1 MTRLKSTFHVSLYY
15 AMLFGAVG
23 VQLPFW
29 PIWLAD
35 RGLTP
40 AQIGLALATPYLG
53 RAFFSPLMGWV
64 ADHLGERKR
73 PLVGIALLT
82 TLLWTS
88 FALAHSFTAILVIG
102 FFAAGLWSCMMP
114 LGDVIAL
121 AASAHWAFDYARV
134 RLWGS
139 ISFIATTM
147 GAGMVLGWIDPAMLV
162 WLIAAALVLTAVSA
176 AWLPDLRPEPHP
188 HGHVTLKA
196 LLAQPAFRWFLT
208 TTALN
213 QAGHTALYGFATL
226 HWQQAG
232 LSSTAIGVL
241 WSEGT
246 LAEIVLF
253 LFAAP
258 ITRAVRPEILLLIGM
273 VGGVIRWT
281 ALALTSDFYWLILFQ
296 ILHAATFGSAHLGA
310 MYFLQKAIPSTA
322 AARAQGLYSSLA
334 AGIMPGLMLPLT
346 GWVYQHYDGGVFLL
360 MTVTAIGASAAAV
373 MMIRSRHIAPDPRHG
388 V

>member
-1 MTRLKSTFHVSLYY
+1 MSRSKSTFTVALYY

-23 VQLPFW
+23 IQLPFW

-35 RGLTP
+35 RGLNP
-40 AQIGLALATPYLG
+40 AQIGMALATPYLG
-53 RAFFSPLMGWV
+53 RAVFSPLMGGWV
-64 ADHLGERKR
+64 DHLGQRQR
-73 PLVGIALLT
+73 PLVIIALLT

-88 FALAHSFTAILVIG
+88 FALAHSFAAILIIG

-121 AASAHWAFDYARV
+121 AASAHWAFNYAHA

-139 ISFIATTM
+139 LSFIATTM
-147 GAGMVLGWIDPAMLV
+147 GAGLMLGWIDPPVLV
-162 WLIAAALVLTAVSA
+162 WVIAAGLGLTALSA
-176 AWLPDLRPEPHP
+176 VFLPDLRPAPHE
-188 HGHVTLKA
+188 HGTGTFKD

-246 LAEIVLF
+246 LAEVVLF
-253 LFAAP
+253 LFAGP
-258 ITRAVRPEILLLIGM
+258 VTRAIRPEFLLLIGM
-273 VGGVIRWT
+273 AGGIVRWT
-281 ALALTSDFYWLILFQ
+281 ALALTNDFQWLILFQ
-296 ILHAATFGSAHLGA
+296 ILHAATFGAAHLGA
-310 MYFLQKAIPSTA
+310 MYFLQKAIPSGS
-322 AARAQGLYSSLA
+322 AARAQGLYSALA
-334 AGIMPGLMLPLT
+334 SGIMPGLMLPLT
-346 GWVYQHYDGGVFLL
+346 GWIYQNYDGGVFGL
-360 MTVTAIGASAAAV
+360 MALTALAASAASV
-373 MMIRSRHIAPDPRHG
+373 MLIRCRRTI
-388 V
+388 